1 MDFLD
6 KWGYE
11 VIDWPPQ
18 SPDLSPIEMFWNI
31 LKMKMKAMVP
41 RPRTK
46 ATMRD
51 AMLQL
56 WQALDDDL
64 RKKVLGTFRKRCE
77 KVVLGKG
84 NIIL

>member
-1 MDFLD
+1 MGFLD
-6 KWGYE
+6 RWGYE
-11 VIDWPPQ
+11 VLEWPPQ

-51 AMLQL
+51 AMLDL
-56 WQALDDDL
+56 WETLDDDL
-64 RKKVLGTFRKRCE
+64 RKKVVGSFRARCE
-77 KVVLGKG
+77 KVLATNG